1 MLKIDRYAY
10 TNKLRC
16 VHPAEKLAFALA
28 MLIAC
33 LALSSRL
40 ASLLVVLF
48 MAASAVL
55 RAKIPAL
62 FYLKLLLVPA
72 SFLLAG
78 VFTVALSFSKDA
90 SLFLAGVKLGGCVL
104 GFTAAGLATALDL
117 FLKSLGAVS
126 CLYFLVL
133 TTPAVEI
140 FALLR
145 KLRLPPLFVELM
157 ALVYRFIFVLL
168 ETAEK
173 IYLSQ
178 SSRGGYATLKTA
190 YFSLGQLAANLF
202 AKSYRHS
209 QLLFLT
215 LSARCYTGELN
226 VLDEP
231 CRFSPR
237 NLLLSILAGLT
248 LLAAGYCAEKGAGPF
263 AR

>member
-1 MLKIDRYAY
+1 MLKIDRFAY
-10 TNKLRC
+10 TNKLRY

-40 ASLLVVLF
+40 TSLLVVFL
-48 MAASAVL
+48 MAALVVL

-62 FYLKLLLVPA
+62 FYLKLLLVPV

-78 VFTVALSFSKDA
+78 VLTVALSFSKDA
-90 SLFLAGVKLGGCVL
+90 GLFLAGIKLGGWVL
-104 GFTAAGLATALDL
+104 GFTAAGLKRAPDL

-126 CLYFLVL
+126 CLYYLSL

-140 FALLR
+140 FTLLR
-145 KLRLPPLFVELM
+145 KLKLPPLFVELM
-157 ALVYRFIFVLL
+157 TLVYRFIFLLL

-173 IYLSQ
+173 IYVSQ
-178 SSRGGYATLKTA
+178 SSRGGYATLKNS

-209 QLLFLT
+209 QLLFLA

-226 VLDEP
+226 VLGEP
-231 CRFSPR
+231 CRFSAR
-237 NLLLSILAGLT
+237 NLLLSTLAGLA
-248 LLAAGYCAEKGAGPF
+248 LLAAGYCAEKGVGLF